1 MSQAR
6 RIVKE
11 SSEEETKI
19 GESYQKMSASCF
31 PKVNVCL
38 CYFYPECTR
47 EVSWIRDW
55 GLINYLT
62 ANTKCYMTFSLTM
75 QWPSMENLQIG
86 VGRIL
91 HGWGTENR
99 GLTMDPPSL
108 LKGEGQKKPPKP
120 TNKTKTLFLWEEM
133 KILASHPNPF
143 YGKYVFQ
150 RPNKPWVSLTYIDL
164 EISPRSGFHTFWM

>member
-38 CYFYPECTR
+38 CCFYPECTR

-62 ANTKCYMTFSLTM
+62 ANTKCYMPFSLTM

-108 LKGEGQKKPPKP
+108 LKGEGQKKPQ
-120 TNKTKTLFLWEEM
+120 NQQTKRKLCSFEKRWRSWLLTLTHFMANMSFKGQINPGYLWL
-133 KILASHPNPF
+133 IL
-143 YGKYVFQ
+143 
-150 RPNKPWVSLTYIDL
+150 T
-164 EISPRSGFHTFWM
+164 